1 MVNGRSL
8 FLKGVFPALVV
19 LLMAFI
25 AMKVLV
31 KPSEND
37 PVKVDPALAVLVPPD
52 VQMLVGIRAKEITG
66 TPAYRLL
73 REKKLLQPLEEF
85 IERTGITPEKQ
96 LYEILVSFDGRESL
110 VMARAKFHEES
121 ALEPDIKGPGLER
134 FDHGGRMFIGNPQ
147 YAIAFVNATTAML
160 GNTPYLK
167 QMVDRLNAG
176 ELGMPQDFMEE
187 QKKIP
192 RTNYVWM
199 LTREITPQMA
209 EYMPAPGSGNAGNVG
224 RLLHGLRA
232 ARVMVDLRNEIRIA
246 AHAEMSSEAD
256 AAQVVSA
263 LKGLAGLARLATPQD
278 QLDLLPVYDSL
289 QANNQGA
296 QVEASLQ
303 ATVDQFGRVLAI
315 TGN

>member
-19 LLMAFI
+19 LLLAFI
-25 AMKVLV
+25 AMKVMV
-31 KPSEND
+31 KPSDND

-147 YAIAFVNATTAML
+147 YAIAFVNATTAMM

-167 QMVDRLNAG
+167 QMVERLNAG

-199 LTREITPQMA
+199 LTRNITPQMA

-224 RLLHGLRA
+224 RLLHGLRSS
-232 ARVMVDLRNEIRIA
+232 RVMVDLRKDIRIDA
-246 AHAEMSSEAD
+246 RAEMSSEAD

-296 QVEASLQ
+296 QVEARLQ